1 MKVSWTSYW
10 WLVIFSKLLCVQL
23 SHLPKCWLM
32 REQQT
37 TRQMKSAPSEKQTVS
52 ASTWS
57 YFLIPLSGITQR
69 GSTNEKIKAGMTTAS
84 LFTSRV
90 QQTLAERQREK
101 ALYYFSLTLLSF
113 IQSSFLSH
121 RTRLT
126 LLSWHRLCGNQE
138 IERKKVIE
146 SKWPP
151 VFPEVKRINGWL
163 AQ

>member
-1 MKVSWTSYW
+1 MKVSWPSYW
-10 WLVIFSKLLCVQL
+10 WFVIFSKLLCMQL

-32 REQQT
+32 REQQN

-52 ASTWS
+52 ASTSS
-57 YFLIPLSGITQR
+57 YFLIPSSGITQR
-69 GSTNEKIKAGMTTAS
+69 GSPNEKIRAVMTTAS

-90 QQTLAERQREK
+90 QQTLTDRRRERK
-101 ALYYFSLTLLSF
+101 HFITAVSPPFLSF

-138 IERKKVIE
+138 IEKE
-146 SKWPP
+146 SNR
-151 VFPEVKRINGWL
+151 E
-163 AQ
+163 